1 MTYFYAFSETGSTA
15 SVRSLVGVLWTRLK
29 AISELGGCDSG
40 RSLIPLN
47 NTRAV
52 CRPIHRLPCRRQSWQ
67 TKSDSRAPKTIA
79 NGTAHRPIYRAVSL
93 WCFSTLARG
102 SAAVVERLR
111 DALSIKNLADHLLVL
126 GFTTDY
132 NDGFYNSH
140 PTTMT
145 FSCCINVWEI
155 TNVCK
160 RLRPF
165 CILEISFSNKWRNC
179 PQEEN
184 QWVSANPGSLGKQP
198 LNGGGGCWG

>member
-1 MTYFYAFSETGSTA
+1 VCCERGSRRSASWVDATAAGHWSRWTTRALFVVQSTVSRIVVNRDKRNPTAELQKLSPTALRIGLSTA
-15 SVRSLVGVLWTRLK
+15 L
-29 AISELGGCDSG
+29 
-40 RSLIPLN
+40 
-47 NTRAV
+47 
-52 CRPIHRLPCRRQSWQ
+52 
-67 TKSDSRAPKTIA
+67 
-79 NGTAHRPIYRAVSL
+79 SL

-111 DALSIKNLADHLLVL
+111 DALSIKNLADHSLVL